1 MKLPVCHIDNY
12 PRPQFV
18 RKNFINFNGEWDF
31 EFDYNNVG
39 EKEKWYK
46 KTAFSKKI
54 IVPYVYQTEAS
65 GINEPQT
72 HVNNVWYLKKFSYNK
87 KKDTNSKHWYL
98 LQIKYRNRL

>member
-18 RKNFINFNGEWDF
+18 RKSYIDLNGEWDF

-46 KTAFSKKI
+46 KTSFPVKLSYRLHFSRK
-54 IVPYVYQTEAS
+54 
-65 GINEPQT
+65 
-72 HVNNVWYLKKFSYNK
+72 
-87 KKDTNSKHWYL
+87 
-98 LQIKYRNRL
+98 